1 MANKKNTAEEVSEI
15 EETVEEEVVEEVIK
29 EKKQTK
35 PKAVDA
41 EKEEMKAK
49 LATLEKQLELLTQAL
64 TMAQSQPKQ
73 EKKVD
78 RNIKIINMTAGDA
91 ILKGTRVYE
100 LKGQF
105 SSRNFLEHE
114 AKVILS
120 NMPEMFT
127 SGNVYIADAQFVEDN
142 DLADAYQHILS
153 DKQMKELLKK
163 SPDVVVEAY
172 KNTSAEQQRI
182 IIDMVVDK
190 RLNGIKID
198 NNTLA
203 ELGEICGRNL
213 LGIEEMPRE

>member
-1 MANKKNTAEEVSEI
+1 MANKKKTAEETADVEI
-15 EETVEEEVVEEVIK
+15 QEVTAEETVEAETKKKTTKVVDK
-29 EKKQTK
+29 EKEDMQSKL
-35 PKAVDA
+35 DA
-41 EKEEMKAK
+41 
-49 LATLEKQLELLTQAL
+49 LEQQIQLLTQAL
-64 TMAQSQPKQ
+64 AMAQSQPKQ
-73 EKKVD
+73 EKKAD

-91 ILKGTRVYE
+91 ILKGTRIYE

-114 AKVILS
+114 VKVILS

-182 IIDMVVDK
+182 IIDMIVDK

>member
-1 MANKKNTAEEVSEI
+1 MATKKKTAEETVDVEI
-15 EETVEEEVVEEVIK
+15 QEVTAEETVEAETKKKTTKVVDK
-29 EKKQTK
+29 EKEDMQSKL
-35 PKAVDA
+35 DA
-41 EKEEMKAK
+41 
-49 LATLEKQLELLTQAL
+49 LEQQIQLLTQAL
-64 TMAQSQPKQ
+64 TMAQNQPKQ

-114 AKVILS
+114 VKVILS

-182 IIDMVVDK
+182 IIDMIVDK

>member
-1 MANKKNTAEEVSEI
+1 MATKKKTAEETVDVEI
-15 EETVEEEVVEEVIK
+15 QEVTAEETVEAETNKKTTKVVDK
-29 EKKQTK
+29 EKEDMQSKL
-35 PKAVDA
+35 DA
-41 EKEEMKAK
+41 
-49 LATLEKQLELLTQAL
+49 LEQQIQLLTQAL
-64 TMAQSQPKQ
+64 AMAQSQPKQ
-73 EKKVD
+73 EKKTD

-91 ILKGTRVYE
+91 ILKGTRIYE

-114 AKVILS
+114 VKVILS

-182 IIDMVVDK
+182 IIDMIVDK